1 MSESKSRW
9 VESSRKEGT
18 SMSVSLNG
26 VQHRSRTRGRSA
38 FAAVVGAA
46 ALALVLSACGGS
58 TGSGDATDAGA
69 SDSSGGAV
77 EIINANVIVHHQ
89 NGEPNSLDPARAE
102 QGEKGEAF
110 IDNIYERLLDVGPDS
125 PDLIPS
131 LATEVPTQENGLVS
145 ADRLT
150 YTFPIRQDVTFHDGT
165 PFTAN
170 DVVYSWERVM
180 TMNLPEGQAAALVD
194 SVASMRAVD
203 DYTFEVTLNE
213 PDASFLYSV
222 VLNPVASIVSPTA
235 VEANGGI
242 VADTPSEW
250 MDTNMVGTG
259 PYVFDSW
266 KRGES
271 LLMTVNPN
279 YWGTKANADVRWDI
293 TPEESSRV
301 LALQA
306 GDADIIDISP
316 SNVSDVEGV
325 EGVTIYENGLLLE
338 PIHLGFNMRS
348 DSLPSG
354 DTIPSDFFA
363 DKKIRQAFSYAFDY
377 DTYINSFLDGYG
389 ARYTSYI
396 PQGVFGYD
404 ETAPVYNYDP
414 AKAAE
419 LLQQT
424 EYWDKG
430 FTVSILVQA
439 GEPEFEGVALLMKDG
454 IEKLNPNFRV
464 NVVNQAETQ
473 FDENLGADP
482 VPYALWVKNADPGA
496 DPHQFFDPLQHPD
509 GDWGS
514 KHGMRDAY
522 EDPDRIAELIDSGK
536 ATINPEERKAIYAE
550 LQRLLQEDPMWVY
563 AAQEGLAYPYRS
575 WLNGFV
581 VNPLW
586 RGPHYEYYSKG

>member
-1 MSESKSRW
+1 
-9 VESSRKEGT
+9 
-18 SMSVSLNG
+18 MSVSLNG
-26 VQHRSRTRGRSA
+26 VQHRSRSRGRSA

-58 TGSGDATDAGA
+58 EGSGDATDAGA

-77 EIINANVIVHHQ
+77 EVINANVIVHHQ

-203 DYTFEVTLNE
+203 DFTFEVTLNE

-473 FDENLGADP
+473 FDENL
-482 VPYALWVKNADPGA
+482 
-496 DPHQFFDPLQHPD
+496 
-509 GDWGS
+509 
-514 KHGMRDAY
+514 
-522 EDPDRIAELIDSGK
+522 
-536 ATINPEERKAIYAE
+536 
-550 LQRLLQEDPMWVY
+550 
-563 AAQEGLAYPYRS
+563 
-575 WLNGFV
+575 
-581 VNPLW
+581 
-586 RGPHYEYYSKG
+586 

>member
-1 MSESKSRW
+1 
-9 VESSRKEGT
+9 
-18 SMSVSLNG
+18 MSVSLNG
-26 VQHRSRTRGRSA
+26 VQHRSRSRGRSA

-58 TGSGDATDAGA
+58 EGSGDATDAGA
-69 SDSSGGAV
+69 SDSSGGTV
-77 EIINANVIVHHQ
+77 EVINANVIVHHQ

-203 DYTFEVTLNE
+203 DFTFEVTLNE

>member
-1 MSESKSRW
+1 
-9 VESSRKEGT
+9 
-18 SMSVSLNG
+18 MSVSLNG
-26 VQHRSRTRGRSA
+26 ANRRLRPRKRPA
-38 FAAVVGAA
+38 FVVIVGAA
-46 ALALVLSACGGS
+46 ALGLVLSACGGS
-58 TGSGDATDAGA
+58 SGGGDAGNGEGDGSG
-69 SDSSGGAV
+69 GGSTAV
-77 EIINANVIVHHQ
+77 TNANVIVHHQ
-89 NGEPNSLDPARAE
+89 NGEPSSLDPARAE
-102 QGEKGEAF
+102 QGDKGEAF
-110 IDNIYERLLDVGPDS
+110 IDNVYERLIDVGPEG
-125 PDLIPS
+125 PDLIAS

-145 ADRLT
+145 EDRLT
-150 YTFPIRQDVTFHDGT
+150 YTFPLRQGVTFHDGT
-165 PFTAN
+165 EFTAE
-170 DVVYSWERVM
+170 DVVFSWERAM

-203 DYTFEVTLNE
+203 DYTFEVTLKE

-222 VLNPVASIVSPTA
+222 VLNPVASIVSPEA
-235 VEANGGI
+235 VAANGGV

-266 KRGES
+266 KRGET

-279 YWGTKANADVRWDI
+279 YWGTKAKSDVRWAI

-316 SNVSDVEGV
+316 SNVSDVQGV
-325 EGVTIYENGLLLE
+325 DGVTVYENGLLLE
-338 PIHLGFNMRS
+338 PIHLGFNMQS
-348 DSLPSG
+348 DSLPAS
-354 DTIPSDFFA
+354 DTIPGDFFA
-363 DKKIRQAFSYAFDY
+363 DKKIRQAFNYAFDY

-389 ARYTSYI
+389 ARFSSYI

-404 ETAPVYNYDP
+404 ATAPVYNYDP
-414 AKAAE
+414 AKATE

-454 IEKLNPNFRV
+454 IERLNPKFKV

-473 FDENLGADP
+473 FDENLGSDP

-496 DPHQFFDPLQHPD
+496 DPHQFFDSLQHPD
-509 GDWGS
+509 GDWGT

-522 EDPDRIAELIDSGK
+522 ENPDKIAELIDAGK
-536 ATINPEERKAIYAE
+536 ATVNPEERLAIYAE
-550 LQRLLQEDPMWVY
+550 LQRLLYEDPMWVY
-563 AAQEGLAYPYRS
+563 AAQEGLAFPHRS

-586 RGPHYEYYSKG
+586 RGPHYEYYSKA

>member
-1 MSESKSRW
+1 MH
-9 VESSRKEGT
+9 
-18 SMSVSLNG
+18 MSVS
-26 VQHRSRTRGRSA
+26 QHGSVNRGRHRRRTA
-38 FAAVVGAA
+38 CAAIVGAA
-46 ALALVLSACGGS
+46 ALGLVLSACVG
-58 TGSGDATDAGA
+58 
-69 SDSSGGAV
+69 SSGGGDAAGTSPGDSGGGTAAV
-77 EIINANVIVHHQ
+77 SNASVIVHAQ
-89 NGEPNSLDPARAE
+89 NGEPSSLDPARAE

-110 IDNIYERLLDVGPDS
+110 IDNVYERLLDVGPEG
-125 PDLIPS
+125 PELIPS

-145 ADRLT
+145 EDRLT
-150 YTFPIRQDVTFHDGT
+150 YTFPLRQGVKFHDGT
-165 PFTAN
+165 DFTAE
-170 DVVYSWERVM
+170 DVVFSWQRAM
-180 TMNLPEGQAAALVD
+180 TMNLPEGQASALVD
-194 SVASMRAVD
+194 SIASMRAVD
-203 DYTFEVTLNE
+203 ESTFEVTLNE

-222 VLNPVASIVSPTA
+222 VLNPVASIVSPDA
-235 VEANGGI
+235 VEANGGV

-271 LLMTVNPN
+271 LLMTVNPD
-279 YWGTKANADVRWDI
+279 YWGTKAGADVRWDI

-325 EGVTIYENGLLLE
+325 EGVSIYENGLLLE

-348 DSLPSG
+348 DALPDG

-363 DKKIRQAFSYAFDY
+363 DKRIRQAFNYAFDY

-404 ETAPVYNYDP
+404 ATAPVYEYDP

-454 IEKLNPNFRV
+454 IEKLNPNFKV

-514 KHGMRDAY
+514 KHGMREAY
-522 EDPDRIAELIDSGK
+522 ADPDKIAELIDAGK
-536 ATINPEERKAIYAE
+536 ATVNPEERAAIYAE
-550 LQRLLQEDPMWVY
+550 LQRLLYEDPMWVY
-563 AAQEGLAYPYRS
+563 AAQEGLAFPYRS